1 MQLRYGVEYFFCNEI
16 IVILSGIVVA
26 SVSFC
31 APAVTNGICTK
42 PIGMTGFTVTAN
54 LRKMFQVVT
63 IRNRKKA
70 MMSGNITSGYW
81 QVNTVVRRGTAS
93 AAAIGWA

>member
-1 MQLRYGVEYFFCNEI
+1 MQLRYGVEYFFCI
-16 IVILSGIVVA
+16 GLIVILRRIVVA
-26 SVSFC
+26 SVIFC

-42 PIGMTGFTVTAN
+42 PIGMTGFTVTVN
-54 LRKMFQVVT
+54 LRKMFQIVT

-93 AAAIGWA
+93 AAATGWA